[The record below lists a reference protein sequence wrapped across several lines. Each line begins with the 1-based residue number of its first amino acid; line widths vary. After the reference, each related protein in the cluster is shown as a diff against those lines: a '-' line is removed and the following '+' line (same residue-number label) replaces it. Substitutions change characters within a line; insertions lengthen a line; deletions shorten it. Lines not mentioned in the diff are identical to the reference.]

1 MPIGKLSAK
10 LTSSIKKVP
19 VIAPASPARSGKRL
33 SALKNSSQL
42 NGVCTKPLAAK
53 ASKASIWIG
62 AKRGLGT
69 LGVLPSASS
78 CDRRRDREGHLH
90 RLADKA
96 RIGGHPLGDGIGS
109 VVGKHGEQR
118 RIVHIGQI
126 GLETVSRQGGEVAAR
141 RRSGL
146 DLGGIDIDV
155 ELEARAAAVL
165 DHDAAILQP
174 LEIADLA
181 PS

>member
-1 MPIGKLSAK
+1 M
-10 LTSSIKKVP
+10 
-19 VIAPASPARSGKRL
+19 
-33 SALKNSSQL
+33 
-42 NGVCTKPLAAK
+42 
-53 ASKASIWIG
+53 
-62 AKRGLGT
+62 KRGLGT

-78 CDRRRDREGHLH
+78 ANGGETGKITCTVLPIN
-90 RLADKA
+90 A

-126 GLETVSRQGGEVAAR
+126 GLETVSRQGGEVAGR
-141 RRSGL
+141 RRAGL

-155 ELEARAAAVL
+155 ELEARAAALL